1 MDTIQAQCQKCG
13 EITDCILDTNGK
25 PICEDCELADID
37 ENEEKDI
44 FHLKI
49 MNKKEVMTWKN
60 EILKKFIYENKNKNE
75 LAKKKRTRKTN

>member
-37 ENEEKDI
+37 DDLDEEDIMESNMSLEEKLMALEG
-44 FHLKI
+44 LK
-49 MNKKEVMTWKN
+49 
-60 EILKKFIYENKNKNE
+60 
-75 LAKKKRTRKTN
+75 